1 MQLEPVVVER
11 PLPRDPRPRLFE
23 PPRVRLVTVADAH
36 LLAGA
41 GKEVDLDA
49 FYVAIL
55 DFERDAA
62 WEHPVY
68 RAENFRLF
76 FDIIEPPVERPDM
89 RALGIQVPSLRTLEA
104 KLIEREIEY
113 ERQKNVMPA
122 AESFLL
128 LDPASNWIELTEG
141 KAIL

>member
-1 MQLEPVVVER
+1 MQLEPLTTER
-11 PLPRDPRPRLFE
+11 RLLRDARPRIYE
-23 PPRVRLVTVADAH
+23 PPPVRLVTVADAR
-36 LLAGA
+36 LPAGA

-49 FYVAIL
+49 FYITIL
-55 DFERDAA
+55 EFERDHA

-89 RALGIQVPSLRTLEA
+89 RALGIQVPSLRMIEA

-113 ERQKNVMPA
+113 ERQKSVMPA
-122 AESFLL
+122 AESYFL
-128 LDPASNWIELTEG
+128 LDPAANWIELTDG
-141 KAIL
+141 KAIR